1 MSFSMFVTWVLLG
14 VLAGVVA
21 GLVVKRGGYGLKN
34 DIILGLV
41 GSIGAGWI
49 FRAVGV
55 FPEAGIVATA
65 FVAFVGAAV
74 LLVAQRKLRP
84 TERSGD
90 ETGAIW
96 RWGLGA
102 GLVAAVVWMT
112 LAPAGQPSATAAA
125 VVEDKTYAVM
135 PAAMK
140 VKAGIVTGEVTDMK
154 VTERVEQ
161 GSGRVVSPAK
171 LTANLVLKNS
181 SGNQTVRLVAGKIQ
195 YIDAA
200 GQPIKLEDMRTEPT
214 LKFATY
220 GTDRLDPGQEATQS
234 LDVDFPAEALK
245 ARKLKE
251 IRLELAYIPSPYHE
265 ETVNFVVSIGRQ

>member
-65 FVAFVGAAV
+65 FVAFIGGLIPIAV
-74 LLVAQRKLRP
+74 QRKFWP
-84 TERSGD
+84 TERPG
-90 ETGAIW
+90 EEKGVVW

-112 LAPAGQPSATAAA
+112 LGPSWQPPATAAA
-125 VVEDKTYAVM
+125 VIEDKTYAVT

-154 VTERVEQ
+154 VTERVEK

-195 YIDAA
+195 YIDAG

-214 LKFATY
+214 LRFATY

-245 ARKLKE
+245 AKRLKE

-265 ETVNFVVSIGRQ
+265 ETVNFVVAIGGQ